1 VRVVVDPN
9 VIISG
14 LLAPAGTPARVLA
27 AWQEGRFDL
36 LVSPRLVAELE
47 RALAY
52 PKLRRRL
59 DADDADVAVRWISRD
74 AMWIDDPATH
84 GPIRSDDPND
94 DYLIAIAGQAR
105 AALVSG
111 DRHLLRLADR
121 IPVYTPA
128 AFLASLR

>member
-1 VRVVVDPN
+1 MRVVVDPN

-14 LLAPAGTPARVLA
+14 LLSPAGTPARLLA
-27 AWQEGRFDL
+27 AWQEGRFEL
-36 LVSPRLVAELE
+36 LVSPRLVAEVG

-59 DADDADVAVRWISRD
+59 NAEDADAAVQWLSRD
-74 AMWIDDPATH
+74 ARWVDDLVSA
-84 GPIRSDDPND
+84 GPIRSEDPND
-94 DYLIAIAGQAR
+94 DYLITLAADAR